1 MFFPAILIRKVAAHQ
16 LSNHTYHHIRNV
28 HLEATCRVLNNLD
41 RIRKQCLWRGNDR
54 SKKGGNL
61 AAWPMV
67 LKPKS
72 KGGLGVQNLRLQNDA
87 LLLKQLTKF
96 YS

>member
-1 MFFPAILIRKVAAHQ
+1 MCTIKLLA
-16 LSNHTYHHIRNV
+16 
-28 HLEATCRVLNNLD
+28 RVIDNID

-67 LKPKS
+67 LKPKL
-72 KGGLGVQNLRLQNDA
+72 KGGLGVLNLRLQNDA
-87 LLLKQLTKF
+87 LLLK
-96 YS
+96 